1 MLILTGL
8 APLPDDL
15 TAAEDLAASAT
26 PLDRPKGGR
35 YELLGNWPWNS
46 DELDKGRTIHHM
58 PPSRWLHLIQGEKSP
73 TRVSLFVSNER
84 LTMGT
89 FTLRPGTVSDPEE
102 HPGDEIAFVTEG
114 AAHVYLPESRQV
126 FDMETLDAT
135 YIPEGTPHRYIN
147 ESSEPA
153 TDAALDIIR
162 IERYLRVLGEKV
174 VCVDGGGE
182 FSFAFTHTAGARAM
196 VSTVSN
202 FWPELPLRLYA
213 AVTKGGPGAALE
225 MMRDVA
231 GFLDFWYD
239 NQSTR
244 MHKRAMEMRGLA
256 AGPVR
261 PPLVDPISP
270 EQERRLKALL
280 DEQGP
285 T

>member
-1 MLILTGL
+1 MGDEGYTYRPSLLRHSEVERYIWGDDEAGHVVDWYHRNSDKLILSLWSLAPGAKWTHSDTHKSYYDGDEGYYILQGSLTFHNPVTGEVYVVNAGDALHFRGNTWHYGYNFGSEQVLILTGL

-15 TAAEDLAASAT
+15 TAAEDLAASAA

-46 DELDKGRTIHHM
+46 DELVKGRTIHHM

-73 TRVSLFVSNER
+73 IRVSLFVSNER

-153 TDAALDIIR
+153 TVVFAVAP
-162 IERYLRVLGEKV
+162 RYR
-174 VCVDGGGE
+174 
-182 FSFAFTHTAGARAM
+182 
-196 VSTVSN
+196 
-202 FWPELPLRLYA
+202 
-213 AVTKGGPGAALE
+213 
-225 MMRDVA
+225 
-231 GFLDFWYD
+231 
-239 NQSTR
+239 
-244 MHKRAMEMRGLA
+244 
-256 AGPVR
+256 
-261 PPLVDPISP
+261 
-270 EQERRLKALL
+270 
-280 DEQGP
+280 
-285 T
+285 